1 MDTDKSSEL
10 ESEPTTSPKTEYNAK
25 PNAALLD
32 LPDPALVEPS
42 ASIFSPYITKIKV
55 SNTTEAKQ
63 PEPQTVID
71 NDDSSSDDDLDGI
84 TLHPSFVEQRK
95 KQQELAEQNKA
106 KESESESPSTS
117 SDKDESTKTPSK
129 DLKPKQREVYTD
141 PNAPR
146 YWENIFETEYYK
158 SRSLTFN
165 DIMNRDFGFAGRM
178 GHGNRNNFFS
188 NRGLKGK
195 GLIYDQQLQSARE
208 YVRKALNSLSNVR
221 RLKHTQ
227 TLSEHEGCVN
237 ALNFN
242 GGGSLL
248 ISGSDDYRVCI
259 WDWAKSNVIL
269 QYESGH
275 KSNVF
280 QTKFVPF
287 SGDTQIVTCARDGQV
302 RLGLI
307 SSSGTFLGTKRVAKH
322 ADSCHKVSEVFICSR
337 SLQLSLNKCEFH
349 LRNLERNILVPKHG
363 NHWLPS

>member
-1 MDTDKSSEL
+1 MDTDKTTES

-25 PNAALLD
+25 PNPALPYS
-32 LPDPALVEPS
+32 PDPASVEPP
-42 ASIFSPYITKIKV
+42 ASSSSPYITKIEV
-55 SNTTEAKQ
+55 SNSTERTKQ
-63 PEPQTVID
+63 SEPQTEVD
-71 NDDSSSDDDLDGI
+71 TDDSSSDDDLDGI

-95 KQQELAEQNKA
+95 KQKELAEQNKA

-117 SDKDESTKTPSK
+117 SDKDKDDTTKTPSE
-129 DLKPKQREVYTD
+129 DQKPKQREVYAD

-208 YVRKALNSLSNVR
+208 YVRKALNCLGNVR

-259 WDWAKSNVIL
+259 WDWAKSSVIL

-275 KSNVF
+275 RSNVF

-322 ADSCHKVSEVFICSR
+322 ADSCHKVSWRLFGPGL
-337 SLQLSLNKCEFH
+337 LQLFLNK
-349 LRNLERNILVPKHG
+349 G
-363 NHWLPS
+363 NFIYGIQNGIF

>member
-1 MDTDKSSEL
+1 MDADQKHEL
-10 ESEPTTSPKTEYNAK
+10 EPESTTSSAENNAK
-25 PNAALLD
+25 AKPS
-32 LPDPALVEPS
+32 LPGVSSPAS
-42 ASIFSPYITKIKV
+42 SSPYITKIEV
-55 SNTTEAKQ
+55 SNSTETKQ
-63 PEPQTVID
+63 PEPHKVTIID
-71 NDDSSSDDDLDGI
+71 ESSSDDDDLDGI

-95 KQQELAEQNKA
+95 KQKELEEQKKA
-106 KESESESPSTS
+106 KESEPESPAASTS
-117 SDKDESTKTPSK
+117 NDKDKDETTKSSQADPS
-129 DLKPKQREVYTD
+129 DEQKPKREVYTD

-146 YWENIFETEYYK
+146 YWDNIFETEYYK

-188 NRGLKGK
+188 NHGTKGK
-195 GLIYDQQLQSARE
+195 RLIYDQQLQSSRE
-208 YVRKALNSLSNVR
+208 YVSKALNCLSNVR

-242 GGGSLL
+242 RGGSLL
-248 ISGSDDYRVCI
+248 LSGSDDYRVCI

-322 ADSCHKVSEVFICSR
+322 ADSCHKVSR
-337 SLQLSLNKCEFH
+337 SFTGFSLLSLVKIKIPTIF
-349 LRNLERNILVPKHG
+349 
-363 NHWLPS
+363 